1 MPGSR
6 STPPTPGT
14 AAPAGLRAALDA
26 LLAEAAGNPLR
37 RALWLDTVDQLL
49 RPCLPPLVAAHAR
62 LANVRGDRLVF
73 VVDAPVWHA
82 KVRLATRELVDA
94 ARSVGLDVA
103 GLSVKTTLQPLRPLP
118 PAARTAPP
126 MSAAGQSQLE
136 AALALLRSDAPGE
149 TGQGA
154 GGDRKA
160 GSRRARTTPA
170 DPASGAS

>member
-6 STPPTPGT
+6 SSSASGTPG
-14 AAPAGLRAALDA
+14 ALQA
-26 LLAEAAGNPLR
+26 LLAEVAGDTLR
-37 RALWLDTVDQLL
+37 RAQWLDTVDQLL
-49 RPCLPPLVAAHAR
+49 RPHLPPGLAAHAR
-62 LANVRGDRLVF
+62 LANVRGDKLVY

-82 KVRLATRELVDA
+82 RLRLATPMLVDA

-136 AALALLRSDAPGE
+136 AALALLRSDAQE
-149 TGQGA
+149 GA

-160 GSRRARTTPA
+160 GARRVRKAPTE
-170 DPASGAS
+170 PASGAS

>member
-6 STPPTPGT
+6 SPSPSGPRG
-14 AAPAGLRAALDA
+14 ALQA
-26 LLAEAAGNPLR
+26 LLTEASGDTLR
-37 RALWLDTVDQLL
+37 RAQWLDTVDQLL
-49 RPCLPPLVAAHAR
+49 RPHLPPGLAAHAR
-62 LANVRGDRLVF
+62 LANVRGDKLVF

-82 KVRLATRELVDA
+82 RLRLATQVLVDA

-136 AALALLRSDAPGE
+136 AALALLRSETPDDAE
-149 TGQGA
+149 
-154 GGDRKA
+154 GDRKVGA
-160 GSRRARTTPA
+160 RRARKVPTE
-170 DPASGAS
+170 PASGAS